1 MLCWVGS
8 GESRGNEKKWKR
20 CSWKGQLHIKGKE
33 ADRSDKRIYL
43 GDGKNGTVIRLS
55 PDANGSS

>member
-1 MLCWVGS
+1 MLGGGQGNPEEVKRS
-8 GESRGNEKKWKR
+8 GKDAAGR
-20 CSWKGQLHIKGKE
+20 QLHIKGKE

-43 GDGKNGTVIRLS
+43 GDGKNGTEVTLS